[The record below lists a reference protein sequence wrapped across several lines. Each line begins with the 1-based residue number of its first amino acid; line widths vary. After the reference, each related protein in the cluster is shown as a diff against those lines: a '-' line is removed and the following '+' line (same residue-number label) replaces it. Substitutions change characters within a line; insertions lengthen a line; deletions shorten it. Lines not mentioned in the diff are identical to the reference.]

1 MVGQQYG
8 KEPALKDF
16 MDLNNKSKKLEET
29 NLKLQT
35 MGLSIS
41 SDFWILS
48 LFKNNKERDL
58 KIAEYIDQIAEEAGG
73 LAKIWE
79 NVVRSIKESGIAEA
93 ESDTVWIR
101 LVERPEW
108 TIYSKSIPR
117 SRLETFYDKVSNILG
132 NSQRGEQDFVICK
145 IGAIL
150 QKRKLTKEIIEEDL
164 KRIKDARFFDKNN
177 QNRDEITL
185 NESVSLLYSEV
196 AALSSF
202 AKEFRGKL

>member
-1 MVGQQYG
+1 MN
-8 KEPALKDF
+8 K
-16 MDLNNKSKKLEET
+16 KSKKFGET
-29 NLKLQT
+29 NLKFQT

-58 KIAEYIDQIAEEAGG
+58 KIAEYIDQIAEEATG

-79 NVVRSIKESGIAEA
+79 NVVRSVKESGIAEA

-132 NSQRGEQDFVICK
+132 NSQRGEQDFMICK
-145 IGAIL
+145 IGSIL
-150 QKRKLTKEIIEEDL
+150 QKRKLTKEIIEEEL
-164 KRIKDARFFDKNN
+164 KRIKEARFFDKNN
-177 QNRDEITL
+177 QIRDEL
-185 NESVSLLYSEV
+185 KLDESVTLLKSEV
-196 AALSSF
+196 AALNSF
-202 AKEFRGKL
+202 AKDFRAKL